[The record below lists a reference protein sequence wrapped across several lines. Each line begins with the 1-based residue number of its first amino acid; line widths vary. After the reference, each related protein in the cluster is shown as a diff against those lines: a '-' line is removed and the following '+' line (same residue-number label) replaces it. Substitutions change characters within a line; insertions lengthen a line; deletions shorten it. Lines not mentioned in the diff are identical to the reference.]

1 MTIRVDSTKI
11 SSVVKC
17 SLCPWWSGFADSRAQ
32 GWAVGARHEA
42 NTHRGDTYQARDAMY
57 KTRRR
62 AS

>member
-17 SLCPWWSGFADSRAQ
+17 SQCPWWSGFADSRSQ

-42 NTHRGDTYQARDAMY
+42 RAHAGSDQARKAERM
-57 KTRRR
+57 TRRR